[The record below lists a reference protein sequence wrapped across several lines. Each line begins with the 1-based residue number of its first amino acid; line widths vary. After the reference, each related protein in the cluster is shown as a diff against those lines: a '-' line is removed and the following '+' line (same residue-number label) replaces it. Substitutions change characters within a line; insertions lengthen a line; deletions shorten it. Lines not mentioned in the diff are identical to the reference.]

1 MVKNFSIAID
11 DVSIPPPS
19 AHGGD
24 ALALAGALQVP
35 VHEILDLSMTMN
47 PLAPDIVPLLR
58 DVADSVRRYPDEKC
72 ATTALAD
79 AIGIESSRLLLTNG
93 AAEGIALVANHVV
106 HGHVVAPE
114 FSLWQRHLPP
124 QQVVT
129 TDGAGRIR
137 SNPNNPMGQLA
148 HEYERAAVWD
158 EAFYPL
164 ATGEWTRGD
173 ADHGSIVVGSL
184 TKLYACPGLRLGFV
198 LAPNAEAIEQL
209 ARRQPLWSVNSLA
222 LAVIAPLL
230 ELTSLRAWATQL
242 RNLRSS
248 LVSTLAT
255 YGLGASEG
263 DAPWVL
269 VTNAIGLRDALAR
282 RRILIR
288 DCSNFGLADTVR
300 IAVSDAYGIARLNGA
315 LADIFA
321 RRS

>member
-1 MVKNFSIAID
+1 MNFSNAVD
-11 DVSIPPPS
+11 DASIPPPS

-24 ALALAGALQVP
+24 ALALARALHVP
-35 VHEILDLSMTMN
+35 VDEILDLSMTMN

-58 DVADSVRRYPDEKC
+58 EVADSVRRYPDEKY

-79 AIGIESSRLLLTNG
+79 AIGVDSSRLLLTNG
-93 AAEGIALVANHVV
+93 AAEGVALVANHVA
-106 HGHVVAPE
+106 HGHVVSPE

-124 QQVVT
+124 NQVVT
-129 TDGAGRIR
+129 TSNGEGRIR
-137 SNPNNPMGQLA
+137 SNPNNPTGQLA
-148 HEYERAAVWD
+148 LEHEQAAVWD

-198 LAPNAEAIEQL
+198 IAPNAEVVEQL

-230 ELTSLRAWATQL
+230 ERTSLQAWTTQL
-242 RNLRSS
+242 RTLRRS
-248 LVSTLAT
+248 LVTTLAT

-269 VTNAIGLRDALAR
+269 IANATWLRDALAR
-282 RRILIR
+282 RRILVR
-288 DCSNFGLADTVR
+288 DCSNFGLADTIR
-300 IAVSDAYGIARLNGA
+300 IAVSDSYDIARLNGA

-321 RRS
+321 RQP